1 MSKMQTSGKQGG
13 FTLIEILIVI
23 IIIGILLAVVA
34 PSIGGKQEDA
44 KVSASNLM
52 LKQSFPGAIG
62 SQYARTQDCTSITK
76 ANLVSRGLN
85 GDTPFGDSWTVSNAT
100 ASEIEITFPVGS
112 ANDSAEA
119 GGDINTVLTAAI
131 ADGANSL
138 NASSFADPDLTV
150 TYQCR

>member
-1 MSKMQTSGKQGG
+1 MKIAQAARNQTG

-23 IIIGILLAVVA
+23 IIIGILLAVIA

-44 KVSASNLM
+44 KVSSSNLM
-52 LKQSFPGAIG
+52 LKQSFPQAIG
-62 SQYARTQDCTSITK
+62 SQFARTQDCASITK
-76 ANLVSRGLN
+76 ADLEARGLN
-85 GDTPFGDSWTVSNAT
+85 SETPFGDAWTLSNAT
-100 ASEIEITFPVGS
+100 AAEIEITFPVSS

-119 GGDINTVLTAAI
+119 GADINTVMQAAI

-138 NASSFADPDLTV
+138 NASAFADPDLTI

>member
-1 MSKMQTSGKQGG
+1 MNKIPNTRKQGG

-23 IIIGILLAVVA
+23 IIIGILLAVIA

-62 SQYARTQDCTSITK
+62 SQYARTQDCASITK
-76 ANLVSRGLN
+76 ADLVSRGLN
-85 GDTPFGDSWTVSNAT
+85 SETPFGDSWTLSNAT

-112 ANDSAEA
+112 ANDSAEV
-119 GGDINTVLTAAI
+119 GGDINTVLSAAI

-138 NASSFADPDLTV
+138 NASSFADPDVTI